1 MSTRLFTAAIF
12 ALALCGPAAFASSRS
27 LADAHE
33 EAAAFEPFAAHYIAE
48 WKSISVGTS
57 DIELKSDGGA
67 GRYLYTW
74 TVTAHGIFRLVYSND
89 VIQKSWFRIIGDQ
102 VRPDKYHAEQGAS
115 TANIDFDWESGRAHG
130 ASESTPVDL
139 KLSEGTQDV
148 MSIQTEV
155 MLDLRNGNLPKHF
168 KILDKDE
175 IKDFEYTQEG
185 PARLRTALGELD
197 TVVVASHRAGNN
209 RILRM
214 WFAPSLGYVPVQAE
228 RSRDGKLEF
237 ALRIKTLKR

>member
-1 MSTRLFTAAIF
+1 MNARPFTVAVF
-12 ALALCGPAAFASSRS
+12 ALALCGLLDMSLSGS

-33 EAAAFEPFAAHYIAE
+33 EEAAFEPFAAHYTAE

-57 DIELKSDGGA
+57 DIELKSDGA
-67 GRYLYTW
+67 PGRYLYTW
-74 TVTAHGIFRLVYSND
+74 TVTAHGVFRIVYNND
-89 VIQKSWFRIIGDQ
+89 VIQKSWFTVIGEH
-102 VRPDKYHAEQGAS
+102 VRPDKYRAEQGSS
-115 TANIDFDWESGRAHG
+115 TANIDFDWDSGRAHG
-130 ASESTPVDL
+130 TSENTPVDV

-155 MLDLRNGNLPKHF
+155 MLDLRNGNLPKNF

-175 IKDFEYTQEG
+175 IKGFEYIQEG
-185 PARLRTALGELD
+185 PARIRTALGELD
-197 TVVVASHRAGNN
+197 TVVVASRRQGNN
-209 RILRM
+209 RVLRM

-237 ALRIKTLKR
+237 ALRIKTLRR